1 MTPRARFL
9 LICSRRHPALRFTL
23 TYAGLGMI
31 AVLAP
36 MAWLGNLR
44 ALVTDLVSRRSLGT
58 VFGLV
63 AAGSAVGGILM
74 KQAAD

>member
-1 MTPRARFL
+1 
-9 LICSRRHPALRFTL
+9 
-23 TYAGLGMI
+23 MI

-36 MAWLGNLR
+36 MAWLGNLN

>member
-9 LICSRRHPALRFTL
+9 LICSRPHPALRFTL
-23 TYAGLGMI
+23 TCAGLGMI

-36 MAWLGNLR
+36 MAWLGNLN